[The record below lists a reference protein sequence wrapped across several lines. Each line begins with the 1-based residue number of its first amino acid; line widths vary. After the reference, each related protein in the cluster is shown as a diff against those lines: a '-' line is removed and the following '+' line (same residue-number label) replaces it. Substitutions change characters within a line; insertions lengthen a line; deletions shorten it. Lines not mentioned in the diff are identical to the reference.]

1 MRRILIKNTNLI
13 SMDEKRNKV
22 ENNVDILI
30 ENDKIIDIANNIN
43 SDALVIDGTGK
54 YVLPGLINA
63 HCHIPMS
70 LFKETV
76 DGYPLKT
83 WLEESIWPRE
93 AKLTAEDV
101 YYASLLSFIE
111 MIKTGTTTVNDHYFF
126 QDEIIKASREAG
138 IHLIETRVVMDSD
151 SQGDNRY
158 QELIKFLNQ
167 YQSNNQLDL
176 SIGIHG
182 LYTNSEEYVKKI
194 CTLAKEKDLLVHMH
208 FCEDN
213 NEVETIKNNYKVDHP
228 AEVLKKYFSNLKCV
242 LAHGVKLDDVD
253 IQIIKSMD
261 IGVAHCPVTNLKL
274 GSGIANVAKLKE
286 NNIPVA
292 LGTDGPGSGSNFDMF
307 EVMKFAALLQK
318 GIHEEPLLMPAYEV
332 LKMATIDG
340 AKVLGLNHKIGS
352 VEVGKQANLI
362 ILSLNNIKTQPV
374 NDVIADIV
382 YNANQNN
389 IEHVII
395 NGHLVLKDYKLCNLN
410 EKDIIQKCSAIT
422 KRIFN

>member
-93 AKLTAEDV
+93 AKLTSEDI

-126 QDEIIKASREAG
+126 QDEIIKASRKAG
-138 IHLIETRVVMDSD
+138 IHLVETRVVMDSD
-151 SQGDNRY
+151 GQGDNRY
-158 QELIKFLNQ
+158 QELIEFLKQ
-167 YQSNNQLDL
+167 YQPNNQLDL

-274 GSGIANVAKLKE
+274 GSGIANIAKLKA

-318 GIHEEPLLMPAYEV
+318 GIHEEPLLMTAYDT

>member
-1 MRRILIKNTNLI
+1 MNRILIKNANLI
-13 SMDEKRNKV
+13 SMDDKRNKI

-30 ENDKIIDIANNIN
+30 ENDKIIDIAHNIN
-43 SDALVIDGTGK
+43 SDASVIDASGK

-93 AKLTAEDV
+93 AKLTKEDV

-126 QDEIIKASREAG
+126 QDEIIRASQEVG

-151 SQGDNRY
+151 NHGSNRY
-158 QELIKFLNQ
+158 QELINFLDK
-167 YQSNNQLDL
+167 YQPNAQLDL

-182 LYTNSEEYVKKI
+182 LYTSSAEYVKKV
-194 CTLAKEKDLLVHMH
+194 CALAREKNLLVHMH
-208 FCEDN
+208 FCEDSS
-213 NEVETIKNNYKVDHP
+213 EVDTIKCNYHVEHP
-228 AEVLKKYFSNLKCV
+228 AEVLEKYFSDLKVV
-242 LAHGVKLDDVD
+242 LAHGVKLDDTD
-253 IQIIKSMD
+253 IKIIKDMD
-261 IGVAHCPVTNLKL
+261 MGIVHCPVTNLKL
-274 GSGIANVAKLKE
+274 GSGIADITKLKDY
-286 NNIPVA
+286 NIPVA

-307 EVMKFAALLQK
+307 EVMKFASLLQK

-340 AKVLGLNHKIGS
+340 AKVLGLSHKIGS
-352 VEVGKQANLI
+352 IEVGKQANLI
-362 ILSLNNIKTQPV
+362 ILSLDNIKTQPV

-389 IEHVII
+389 IEHVMV
-395 NGHLVLKDYKLCNLN
+395 NGHLILKDHNLCRLD
-410 EKDIIQKCSAIT
+410 EKEIIEKCDAIT
-422 KRIFN
+422 KRIF

>member
-1 MRRILIKNTNLI
+1 MKRILIKNTNLI
-13 SMDEKRNKV
+13 SMDEKRNKI

-30 ENDKIIDIANNIN
+30 EDDKIIDIANNIN

-54 YVLPGLINA
+54 YVLPGLVNA

-70 LFKETV
+70 IFKETV
-76 DGYPLKT
+76 DGYPLKE
-83 WLEESIWPRE
+83 WLEQSIWPRE
-93 AKLTAEDV
+93 AKLTNDDV

-126 QDEIIKASREAG
+126 QDEIIRAGQKAG

-151 SQGDNRY
+151 NNGNDRY
-158 QELIKFLNQ
+158 QELLTFLDK
-167 YQSNNQLDL
+167 YKSNNYLDL

-182 LYTNSEEYVKKI
+182 LYTNSEEYVKKV
-194 CTLAKEKDLLVHMH
+194 CSLAREKNLLVHMH
-208 FCEDN
+208 FCEDA
-213 NEVETIKNNYKVDHP
+213 NEVATIKHNYRVNHP
-228 AEVLKKYFSNLKCV
+228 AEVLQNYFSDLKIV
-242 LAHGVKLDDVD
+242 LAHGVKLDDND
-253 IQIIKSMD
+253 IQIMKDMNVGI
-261 IGVAHCPVTNLKL
+261 AHCPVTNLKL
-274 GSGIANVAKLKE
+274 GSGIADIAKLKD

-318 GIHEEPLLMPAYEV
+318 GTHEEPLLMPAYDV
-332 LKMATIDG
+332 LKMATIEG
-340 AKVLGLNHKIGS
+340 AKVLGLSHKIGS
-352 VEVGKQANLI
+352 IEVGKQANLI
-362 ILSLNNIKTQPV
+362 VVSLDNIKTQPV

-389 IEHVII
+389 IEHVMVNGNLILKNHHLCQLDEKEII
-395 NGHLVLKDYKLCNLN
+395 EKCN
-410 EKDIIQKCSAIT
+410 AIT